1 GGSFL
6 APKVSSGSAKA
17 GSSRAAISQGVVF
30 MSDPRFGGGTWLG
43 MIMRPS
49 MKEGNGV
56 AGRVLSGETHPEAPK
71 REEGAGA
78 GERSLAERVAIMAAR
93 KVGQYLV
100 NDPEICHRQ
109 LTFKGTRL
117 PVETV
122 LNWLAKGKTLESIL
136 ADWPYLKREAVA
148 EAVQLATAA
157 LLERN
162 PR

>member
-1 GGSFL
+1 
-6 APKVSSGSAKA
+6 SSEEPHAKA
-17 GSSRAAISQGVVF
+17 
-30 MSDPRFGGGTWLG
+30 PR
-43 MIMRPS
+43 R
-49 MKEGNGV
+49 KEGPRRRNPG
-56 AGRVLSGETHPEAPK
+56 
-71 REEGAGA
+71 
-78 GERSLAERVAIMAAR
+78 LAERVAIMAAR

-162 PR
+162 PRTRA